1 MYVAT
6 HPEYYLSTVILS
18 TTDFVIVVVVVV
30 FLVLLY
36 NQDAPEVIP
45 KPFRDVKLQFSLKQ
59 VTKD

>member
-18 TTDFVIVVVVVV
+18 TTDFVIVVVVV